1 MDQRTDADAAALTYA
16 ECLRRLDET
25 NDLLA
30 ACDDVDQHVCLVRSA
45 EDYLRQARRR
55 IADADRLVAE
65 SLGKGELPSDGAPGS
80 GHEETRSLPYRE
92 CLRRV
97 ETAVAK
103 LGTCEDVDE
112 VVEIVRGA
120 ELNLR
125 EARRRIADAEGALTR
140 IMADAADGEGAV
152 SDAPK

>member
-1 MDQRTDADAAALTYA
+1 MAQRTDADTAALSYG
-16 ECLRRLDET
+16 ECLRRLDEA
-25 NDLLA
+25 NGLLA
-30 ACDDVDQHVCLVRSA
+30 TCDDVDEHVRLVRSA
-45 EDYLRQARRR
+45 EAYLRQARER
-55 IADADRLVAE
+55 ISDADRLVAE
-65 SLGKGELPSDGAPGS
+65 SLDQSDGAS
-80 GHEETRSLPYRE
+80 GAGHAETRGLPYKE

-97 ETAVAK
+97 ETAVAQ

-140 IMADAADGEGAV
+140 IMADAAEAEGAGI
-152 SDAPK
+152 DAVR